1 MSERKDKIMKIIKD
15 LNKNIIFIDKK
26 LGQLF
31 NFMIIDDHKK
41 LDIELTITFFNN
53 IYNDYILS
61 MTVMHDI
68 DIKGCDSANTTTHGF
83 IKSYSE
89 KNNLISTTLNY
100 FNDTILAEKNNLVD
114 YDHIDK
120 SHVFKIIQINEKF
133 IINYIDKICNEEAQ
147 KLFILKLYF
156 VEKLEYYEYLIQQYP
171 RQNQLFFHVVSS
183 IIIVL
188 FIITINNFGM
198 LIYNYIYT
206 FTNTQC
212 NNTTF
217 IPALSNK

>member
-1 MSERKDKIMKIIKD
+1 MSERKEKIIKIIKD

-53 IYNDYILS
+53 IYNDYMIS
-61 MTVMHDI
+61 MTAMHDI
-68 DIKGCDSANTTTHGF
+68 DIKGCDNANITTYGF
-83 IKSYSE
+83 LKSYTE

-100 FNDTILAEKNNLVD
+100 FNDTILGEKNNLVD

-120 SHVFKIIQINEKF
+120 SHVSKIIQINEKF

-147 KLFILKLYF
+147 KLFLLKLYF
-156 VEKLEYYEYLIQQYP
+156 TDKLEYYENLKKEYP
-171 RQNQLFFHVVSS
+171 IQNQFFFHVISS

-188 FIITINNFGM
+188 FIITINNIRM
-198 LIYNYIYT
+198 IIYNNIST

-212 NNTTF
+212 NNIS
-217 IPALSNK
+217 IPGLLNN

>member
-1 MSERKDKIMKIIKD
+1 MSERKNKIIKIIKD

-41 LDIELTITFFNN
+41 LDIELTKTFFNN
-53 IYNDYILS
+53 IYNDYMIS

-68 DIKGCDSANTTTHGF
+68 DIKGCDNANTTTYGF
-83 IKSYSE
+83 LKSYTE

-120 SHVFKIIQINEKF
+120 SHVSKIIQINEKF

-147 KLFILKLYF
+147 KLFLLKLYF
-156 VEKLEYYEYLIQQYP
+156 TEKLEYYENLKKEYP
-171 RQNQLFFHVVSS
+171 IQNQFFFHVISS

-188 FIITINNFGM
+188 FIITINNIRM
-198 LIYNYIYT
+198 IIYNNIST

-212 NNTTF
+212 NNIS
-217 IPALSNK
+217 IPGLLNN